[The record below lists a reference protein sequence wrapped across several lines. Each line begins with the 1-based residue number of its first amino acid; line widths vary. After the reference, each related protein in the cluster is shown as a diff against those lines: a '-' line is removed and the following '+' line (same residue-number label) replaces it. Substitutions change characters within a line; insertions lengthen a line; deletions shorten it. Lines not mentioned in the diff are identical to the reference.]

1 MSRLLNYHNIYPLP
15 SRVDKNKMDKNED
28 IAGKID
34 EDAGH
39 RDADE

>member
-1 MSRLLNYHNIYPLP
+1 MVV
-15 SRVDKNKMDKNED
+15 VDKNKMDKNED